1 MINDRYLLADQTTDK
16 PQSKIMSEAP
26 GGFGDARIYLFG
38 DGVYNLLGEIASI
51 LSGDRIY
58 ACREDM
64 IARGVIAREEIAVP
78 EDFYV
83 AMTKDIMESNN
94 QVYVF

>member
-1 MINDRYLLADQTTDK
+1 MLTKPPISPRARLCRKLLDVSD
-16 PQSKIMSEAP
+16 
-26 GGFGDARIYLFG
+26 DARIYLFG
-38 DGVYNLLGEIASI
+38 DGVYGLLGDIAFI

-64 IARGVIAREEIAVP
+64 MARGVAARDEITIP
-78 EDFYV
+78 DDFYIS
-83 AMTKDIMESNN
+83 MTRDIMESNN

>member
-1 MINDRYLLADQTTDK
+1 LLTK
-16 PQSKIMSEAP
+16 PPISSRARLCRKLLDVS
-26 GGFGDARIYLFG
+26 DDTRIYLFG
-38 DGVYNLLGEIASI
+38 DGVYGLLGETASI

-64 IARGVIAREEIAVP
+64 MARGVVARDEIAVP